1 MYLFTPDKKMLRC
14 QSDLKLYIAK
24 AGAIIDSNIVNF
36 CLPKKTAKVEKAL
49 GKLLAKSDQQ
59 QQENE
64 ISKLEVTQTEEKED
78 TITVTKQS
86 EDNKDTEVDIDV
98 SKTEEE
104 TETEERTER
113 EKKDKRVKREMKM
126 LGVLARKTTISR
138 RETKVPLKYRMDD
151 ELVTIWLSIIISLGI
166 LILLG
171 SKQV

>member
-1 MYLFTPDKKMLRC
+1 MLRC

-36 CLPKKTAKVEKAL
+36 SLPKKTAKVEKAL

-86 EDNKDTEVDIDV
+86 EDNKDTEVDIDA
-98 SKTEEE
+98 SKTEE

-113 EKKDKRVKREMKM
+113 EKKEKRVKREMKM
-126 LGVLARKTTISR
+126 LGNLARKTTISR

-151 ELVTIWLSIIISLGI
+151 ELVTIWLSILFFF
-166 LILLG
+166 G
-171 SKQV
+171 SSDTIGF